1 MVQKA
6 RQPVAPVK
14 VENWEAFLHA
24 SEALQKEIRERAAAL
39 KKGPA
44 GNQPAEL
51 ASLRMTNRARGMIE
65 KGSPGSALELLERS
79 ISMYKGNGYA
89 YMFLAYVHH
98 LQGRSARGAEF
109 LSSARRYLPPD
120 PRVHGE
126 LEGLS
131 RSIKSNTE
139 SRAPSSRARS

>member
-1 MVQKA
+1 MQKA
-6 RQPVAPVK
+6 KVPVAPVR

-24 SEALQKEIRERAAAL
+24 NDALLKEIKQRAGAL

-44 GNQPAEL
+44 GNEPAEL

-109 LSSARRYLPPD
+109 LSSARRYLPDD

-139 SRAPSSRARS
+139 SRAPATRRAS